1 MKLTV
6 GIPTYNRSG
15 LLREAIESVLAQDF
29 TSFRV
34 IVSDNAS
41 DDDTPE
47 VVRSFADERIDYSR
61 TERNI
66 GNIPNYN
73 RLVSLAETEMLVLLP
88 DDDVLK
94 PGHLAAAADA
104 LERFPTAGLAH
115 SACDVLDARSRAVGS
130 MAPLPTR
137 GATVRLE
144 PGERALERMMVSD
157 WPICFSSVAY
167 RTRAIIGAGGFR
179 PNEEPFGDL
188 QLWMRIAIDWDFVYL
203 AKPLAGFRV
212 HRETLTSDIGAQQGV
227 ATDERAV
234 GLLHDQIRYERRTNF
249 LADAALDARTTRR
262 LRTRATLQLVVARD
276 RSGLPWSDVNAG
288 LVRGCPQVM
297 LRTGYWRVAIAHLG
311 ARRARTALRRAVRRF
326 RSDTLVM

>member
-15 LLREAIESVLAQDF
+15 FLREAIESVLAQTF
-29 TSFRV
+29 TGFRV
-34 IVSDNAS
+34 IVSDNVS

-47 VVRSFADERIDYSR
+47 VVRSFRDERIDYLR

-66 GNIPNYN
+66 GPIANLN
-73 RLVSLAETEMLVLLP
+73 RLVTLAETEMLVLLP

-94 PGHLAAAADA
+94 PGHLAAAVEA
-104 LERFPTAGLAH
+104 LERFETAGLAH
-115 SACDVLDARSRAVGS
+115 SACDLLDARSRVVGS

-137 GATVRLE
+137 GAPVRLE
-144 PGERALERMMVSD
+144 QGEHALGRMMVSD

-179 PNEEPFGDL
+179 QDEEPFGDL
-188 QLWMRIAIDWDFVYL
+188 QLWMRIATDWDFVYL

-212 HRETLTSDIGAQQGV
+212 HRETVTGDIGPQQGI

-234 GLLHDQIRYERRTNF
+234 GLLHEQIRYERRINF
-249 LADAALDARTTRR
+249 LTDAALDARTTRR
-262 LRTRATLQLVVARD
+262 LRTRATLKLLVARD
-276 RSGLPWSDVNAG
+276 RSGLPLSNVTAG
-288 LVRGCPQVM
+288 LVRGCPHVL
-297 LRTGYWRVAIAHLG
+297 LRTGFWRVAIAHLG
-311 ARRARTALRRAVRRF
+311 ARRARTALRRAVRKSC
-326 RSDTLVM
+326 SDRRV